1 MTQAV
6 SALDSVTLE
15 ELQARR
21 SYKWRLYPADVLP
34 AFVAEMD
41 YVVAPAI
48 RDAIVDAAQ
57 RGDTGYASPLAELDD
72 AVSAFARSRFN
83 WEVDPR
89 DVRLLP
95 DVMSGVIELLRVALR
110 PGDGVVINTPVY
122 PPFFSHIADA
132 GCRVVEAP
140 LARSGDAYELDF
152 DALTRA
158 FEGGARVYL
167 LCNPHNPTGNVFAR
181 AELERV
187 AALAERHDV
196 LVFADEIHAPLVL
209 AGHTHT
215 PFLSVGEIAAARAV
229 SFVSASKA
237 WNIPGLKCAQA
248 VVASDRTRA
257 LAEPLRG
264 LDFISRIGNVGVLAT
279 IAAYRESVAWLD
291 DLVAALDRNRVLLR
305 DLLSEMV
312 PGVRYTPPD
321 ATYLAWVDCSALH
334 LDTEPADVF
343 RERGRVALGRGSEFG
358 APGKG
363 FVRITFATTPTI
375 LREIVSRMNSA
386 LR

>member
-1 MTQAV
+1 
-6 SALDSVTLE
+6 VTLE
-15 ELQARR
+15 ELRTR
-21 SYKWRLYPADVLP
+21 SSYKWRLYPADILP

-41 YVVAPAI
+41 YMLAPAI
-48 RDAIVDAAQ
+48 RDVIVEAAES
-57 RGDTGYASPLAELDD
+57 GDTGYATPLAGLDE
-72 AVSAFARSRFN
+72 AFSAFARSRFD

-95 DVMSGVIELLRVALR
+95 DVMGGVTELLRIALQ
-110 PGDGVVINTPVY
+110 PGDGVAINTPVY
-122 PPFFSHIADA
+122 SPFFSHIAEA

-158 FEGGARVYL
+158 FESGARVYL
-167 LCNPHNPTGNVFAR
+167 LCNPHNPTGNVFFR
-181 AELERV
+181 SELERV
-187 AALAERHDV
+187 AALAEQHDV

-209 AGHTHT
+209 AGHAHT
-215 PFLSVGEIAAARAV
+215 PFLSLGETSASRGV
-229 SFVSASKA
+229 SFMSASKA
-237 WNIPGLKCAQA
+237 WNLPGLKCAQA

-279 IAAYRESVAWLD
+279 IAAYRDSVAWLD
-291 DLVAALDRNRVLLR
+291 DLLAALDRNRVLLR

-312 PGVRYTPPD
+312 PGARYTPPD

-358 APGKG
+358 AAGKG

-375 LREIVSRMNSA
+375 LREIVSRMTSA